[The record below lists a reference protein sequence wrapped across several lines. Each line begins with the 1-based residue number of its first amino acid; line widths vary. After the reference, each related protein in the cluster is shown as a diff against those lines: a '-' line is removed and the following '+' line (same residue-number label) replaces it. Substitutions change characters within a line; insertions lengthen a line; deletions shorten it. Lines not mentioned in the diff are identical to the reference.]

1 MNFPTRLTQALIL
14 ASLLS
19 SCAHKALG
27 PRVDTHSGINTH
39 ELMKRFGFPKCIVS
53 VAISQEDAVV
63 SAELVGAPH
72 INKRNDWIDLTN
84 MMIPGDE
91 LRHVWCNPY
100 QGPGG
105 VDLIGLFRGKHMIA
119 YLHTVFVD

>member
-1 MNFPTRLTQALIL
+1 MKFASRLTQVLIL

-19 SCAHKALG
+19 SCAHQALG
-27 PRVDTHSGINTH
+27 PKIDTRSGINTQD
-39 ELMKRFGFPKCIVS
+39 LVKRFGYPKCIVS
-53 VAISQEDAVV
+53 VALSQEEAVA

-72 INKRNDWIDLTN
+72 INQRKDWVELTN

-100 QGPGG
+100 RGPGG
-105 VDLIGLFRGKHMIA
+105 VDLIGLFRDNKMIA
-119 YLHTVFVD
+119 DMHTVFVD

>member
-1 MNFPTRLTQALIL
+1 MNFSSRLTQALIL

-19 SCAHKALG
+19 SCAHQAPG
-27 PRVDTHSGINTH
+27 PRIDARSGINTQ
-39 ELMKRFGFPKCIVS
+39 ELVKRFGYPKCVVS
-53 VAISQEDAVV
+53 VALSQEEAVV
-63 SAELVGAPH
+63 SAALVGAPH
-72 INKRNDWIDLTN
+72 INQRKDWVELTN

-105 VDLIGLFRGKHMIA
+105 VDLIGLFRETHMIA
-119 YLHTVFVD
+119 DVHTVFVD

>member
-1 MNFPTRLTQALIL
+1 MNFSSRLTQALIL

-19 SCAHKALG
+19 SCAHQAPG
-27 PRVDTHSGINTH
+27 PRIDARSGINTQ
-39 ELMKRFGFPKCIVS
+39 ELVKRFGYPKCVVS
-53 VAISQEDAVV
+53 VALSQEEAVL
-63 SAELVGAPH
+63 SAALVGAPH
-72 INKRNDWIDLTN
+72 INQRKDWVELTN

-105 VDLIGLFRGKHMIA
+105 VDLIGLFRGTHMIA
-119 YLHTVFVD
+119 DVHTVFVD